1 MKLIDLLKQELPNR
15 GGWPDGAVQ
24 CAQDDNGNIYFYTE
38 GRIHYGVYSRGCWTI
53 PAGSRAASIRKATLE
68 FDRSD
73 DNATTIVTREQ
84 YEAATVWS
92 VVTLINGLPQT
103 GAECEIYFGKDDEP
117 KWWYFK
123 LLFKSKNNIVCI
135 VGDEEVV
142 YKPLHFEHLHVEFR
156 PIRTEREKGI
166 EAMLDLLNAGTQ
178 LSLADAIEQLYDAGY
193 RKV

>member
-1 MKLIDLLKQELPNR
+1 MKLIDLLP
-15 GGWPDGAVQ
+15 PVD
-24 CAQDDNGNIYFYTE
+24 T
-38 GRIHYGVYSRGCWTI
+38 
-53 PAGSRAASIRKATLE
+53 
-68 FDRSD
+68 
-73 DNATTIVTREQ
+73 
-84 YEAATVWS
+84 
-92 VVTLINGLPQT
+92 
-103 GAECEIYFGKDDEP
+103 ECEIYFGKDDEP

-135 VGDEEVV
+135 VGDEEIV
-142 YKPLHFEHLHVEFR
+142 YTPLQLKRPHIQFR